1 MLKSEALKKLS
12 AFALLFCVVVACK
25 QSDAPGRST
34 TVKSADG
41 KFQLTVP
48 DGWKAAT
55 GLHDKAT
62 IQVSNEGAELYVIVL
77 SESKTDSGADFT
89 LDKFTEI
96 MRKSLM
102 EKKGATDT
110 AQPESVTVNGNEARQ
125 FELHGTIA
133 NVKAVTLVNIV
144 ETQDH
149 FHQVISW
156 TTQAKYDDNK
166 ATLKQVIN
174 SFRTV
179 PASGSDSNAPSS
191 P

>member
-1 MLKSEALKKLS
+1 MLKAGLLKTLS

-25 QSDAPGRST
+25 QSDSPRRST
-34 TVKSADG
+34 TVKSFDG
-41 KFQLTVP
+41 KFQLTLP
-48 DGWKAAT
+48 DGWKETT

-62 IQVSNEGAELYVIVL
+62 IQVANEPAELYVIVL
-77 SESKTDSGADFT
+77 TESKSDSGADVT
-89 LDKFTEI
+89 LDKFTEL
-96 MRKSLM
+96 MRNSLK

-110 AQPESVTVNGNEARQ
+110 AQPESVTINGNEARQ
-125 FELHGTIA
+125 FELHGTLN
-133 NVKAVTLVNIV
+133 NVKAVTLVNMV

-156 TTQAKYDDNK
+156 TSQAKYDENK

-174 SFRTV
+174 SFRPV
-179 PASGSDSNAPSS
+179 PASGSDSSASSS

>member
-1 MLKSEALKKLS
+1 MFRSEPLKKLS
-12 AFALLFCVVVACK
+12 AFALLCCVVVACK
-25 QSDAPGRST
+25 QSESPGQST
-34 TVKSADG
+34 TVKSSDG

-48 DGWKAAT
+48 DGWKAT
-55 GLHDKAT
+55 SGLHDNAR
-62 IQVSNEGAELYVIVL
+62 IQASNERAELYVIVL
-77 SESKTDSGADFT
+77 SESKSDSGADIT

-110 AQPESVTVNGNEARQ
+110 AQPESVTVNGNQARQ
-125 FELHGTIA
+125 FELHGTL
-133 NVKAVTLVNIV
+133 NNEKAVTLVNIV

-156 TTQAKYDDNK
+156 TRQAKYDENK
-166 ATLKQVIN
+166 ATLKQVID

-179 PASGSDSNAPSS
+179 PASGSDSTPSS
-191 P
+191 SP